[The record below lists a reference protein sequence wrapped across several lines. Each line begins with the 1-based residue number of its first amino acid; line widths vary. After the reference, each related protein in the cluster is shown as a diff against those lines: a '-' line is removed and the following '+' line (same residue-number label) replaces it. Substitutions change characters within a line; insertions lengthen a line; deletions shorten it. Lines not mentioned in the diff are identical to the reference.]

1 MNCGVV
7 RVVHRSNDLV
17 KRQRWRKWD
26 WMGVLWVSE
35 GRGRARRH
43 GWWHLMMWCD
53 GMMPMA
59 HWNIYIY
66 IYLSFF
72 LSFQNSTWASLFF
85 HLGTHVGKFLHVK
98 LSLTSTRLTCALFT
112 TVSLGC
118 GSVYVAIFATVRS
131 IYYKTKLEFTQNN
144 FDLLIY

>member
-1 MNCGVV
+1 MA
-7 RVVHRSNDLV
+7 
-17 KRQRWRKWD
+17 K
-26 WMGVLWVSE
+26 MGLNGCAVSEWVSGE
-35 GRGRARRH
+35 GEHAATDDGT
-43 GWWHLMMWCD
+43 WWCD
-53 GMMPMA
+53 VMGGCP
-59 HWNIYIY
+59 WRIGIY

>member
-1 MNCGVV
+1 MA
-7 RVVHRSNDLV
+7 
-17 KRQRWRKWD
+17 K
-26 WMGVLWVSE
+26 MGLNGCAVSE
-35 GRGRARRH
+35 WGERESTPPRMMALDDVMWWEDAH
-43 GWWHLMMWCD
+43 GALEY
-53 GMMPMA
+53 
-59 HWNIYIY
+59 IYIY

-98 LSLTSTRLTCALFT
+98 LSSLTSTRLTCALFT